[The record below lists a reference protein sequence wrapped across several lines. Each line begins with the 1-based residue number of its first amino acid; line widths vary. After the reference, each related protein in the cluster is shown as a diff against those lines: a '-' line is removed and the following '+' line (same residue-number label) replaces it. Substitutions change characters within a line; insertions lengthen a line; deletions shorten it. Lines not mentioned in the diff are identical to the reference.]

1 MIQIEKNLDKFK
13 TLFKIVGNLAPE
25 TNITFKKDG
34 LTIKVIHPSNTCLI
48 TLTLNNTLFEKYEIE
63 EEKTY
68 LVDIEKFVSILHIVG
83 NKKISI
89 DIIEK
94 GLVMKQGRKKF
105 VLSHFAGEEE
115 VRSRPDIRATSKW
128 KINSADFFDIINS
141 YSNFSD
147 TCILEAKE
155 NLTIYSKS
163 NLVDGEIIVEAEKI
177 ESEDSITSYDI
188 GLMSKITDIKQVFPE
203 IRIGFGNVMPIIMRG
218 TTDDIDFEFML
229 AGRVESE

>member
-34 LTIKVIHPSNTCLI
+34 LTIKAVHPSNTCLI

-115 VRSRPDIRATSKW
+115 VRPRPDIRATSKW

-203 IRIGFGNVMPIIMRG
+203 IRIGFSNDEPIIMRG
-218 TTDDIDFEFML
+218 TTDDINFEFML
-229 AGRVESE
+229 ASRVKE